1 MVRRS
6 GGGEPGEAG
15 ANETTHPTEG
25 TRDQHAAIGLECEG
39 RDGTVGLR
47 IEGRVAGAVA
57 IEANGETSEGATDNN
72 ATVGL
77 ESDRVDRGGGTV
89 KGGEGRVVRAIGIE
103 TRDDVADARAVR
115 EDENAAVG
123 LGDESA
129 DDTDVRSERGISGPV
144 GEEAREVRAGG
155 AVDRCETTA
164 DDDEGAVIG
173 LDDQGVDG
181 AGDVRAVSGIE

>member
-1 MVRRS
+1 MGRGS

-15 ANETTHPTEG
+15 ANEATHPIEG
-25 TRDQHAAIGLECEG
+25 ARDQHAAIGLECEG

-47 IEGRVAGAVA
+47 IEGSVAGAVA
-57 IEANGETSEGATDNN
+57 IETDRETSEGAADNN

-77 ESDRVDRGGGTV
+77 KSDRVDRGGGTV

-103 TRDDVADARAVR
+103 TRDDVTDARAVS

-129 DDTDVRSERGISGPV
+129 DDTDVRSERGIGGPIR
-144 GEEAREVRAGG
+144 EEASEVGAGG
-155 AVDRCETTA
+155 AVHRRETTA
-164 DDDEGAVIG
+164 GDDEGAVIG
-173 LDDQGVDG
+173 LDDEGVDG
-181 AGDVRAVSGIE
+181 AGEVGAVSGIE